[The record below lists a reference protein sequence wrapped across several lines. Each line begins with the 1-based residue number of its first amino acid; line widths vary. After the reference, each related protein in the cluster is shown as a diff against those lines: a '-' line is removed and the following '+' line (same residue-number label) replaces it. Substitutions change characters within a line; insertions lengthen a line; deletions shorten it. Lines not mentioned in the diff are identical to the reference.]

1 MKEYPEFIRNIDWPL
16 LRQQKQCILEISSMG
31 CFTEKDYD
39 ALIGIV
45 CLLDDLQDYS
55 VDIIGLSEEDI
66 FGIKLNED

>member
-45 CLLDDLQDYS
+45 CLLDDLQDFA
-55 VDIIGLSEEDI
+55 VDEMGIDEDEVFNMETI
-66 FGIKLNED
+66 E